1 MQDVDRIYVV
11 LLQPSFAS
19 PNTRQEA
26 SADDAW
32 NTCVE
37 GFSQVQI
44 AHASVKC
51 SKPCKRSRVEHVCP
65 ASECGK
71 APGSRFCN
79 AGYLRR
85 RPRVEELLV
94 LCAIQLY
101 LTHDVL
107 ACTIAQHAPHSLTR
121 LHGFGTGSN

>member
-44 AHASVKC
+44 VHASVVC

-71 APGSRFCN
+71 AQGQDSAMLAIFDE
-79 AGYLRR
+79 G
-85 RPRVEELLV
+85 LV
-94 LCAIQLY
+94 LKSCLFYALY
-101 LTHDVL
+101 S
-107 ACTIAQHAPHSLTR
+107 CT
-121 LHGFGTGSN
+121 